1 MHEVDWRDAK
11 PHYSQFSLDIAQFAH
26 LEAASLL
33 SLQSRLKKALT
44 WLMSPSCP
52 TACLTVMSADLPQY
66 LNAYQA
72 ELATQYP
79 EVPVV
84 IGDAITESTLF
95 GFAYDANKNV
105 TASQRRYGLLH
116 QAHDG
121 VLILKVAD
129 ILQQPRIWVRLK
141 QYLSTGKLAWQTAR
155 ADQVTELPDEAVN
168 VRLVLVGDRQWLADF
183 ETNEPDLYD
192 GLSAY
197 AEYEQDIALDA
208 TTILPYFAWLKGL
221 VTAHTHL
228 PMTESGLVRLLQAG
242 ARESEDQWRMP
253 LCPVWYHQLLAESV
267 ITASDALD
275 KAAIDAAISQRY
287 QRAAYLPE
295 RAIEDI
301 HKGQVFIDTRGEH
314 IGQIN
319 GLTVIEV
326 PGHPMSYGEPARIS
340 CVVHSGDGD
349 IADVERKAELAGNI
363 HAKGMM
369 IMQAFVSVAL
379 NLDDPLPYSA
389 SIVFEQSYSEVDGD
403 SASLAELCAFVSAL
417 SQQPIN
423 QAIAITGAVDQFG
436 RVQAVGG
443 INEKIEG
450 YYQVCAHRGL
460 TGQQGVVLPKTNLS
474 SLCLRN
480 DVVDAI
486 KAGQFHIWAVD
497 DVEQALPLVTG
508 LPFSGDDE
516 ETLLRKISNRINHF
530 HTDDKQSCN
539 SLFKRLKNWFGQY

>member
-11 PHYSQFSLDIAQFAH
+11 PHYSQFSPDIAQFEY
-26 LEAASLL
+26 LEAATLL
-33 SLQSRLKKALT
+33 SLQSRLTQALQ
-44 WLMSPSCP
+44 WLMSSSCP
-52 TACLTVMSADLPQY
+52 TRCLTVMSADLPHY
-66 LNAYQA
+66 LNAYRD
-72 ELATQYP
+72 ELVTKCP
-79 EVPVV
+79 SSPVL
-84 IGDAITESTLF
+84 IGEAVTESTLF
-95 GFAYDANKNV
+95 GFAYDNNKNV
-105 TASQRRYGLLH
+105 TASQKKLGLLH
-116 QAHDG
+116 QANGG

-129 ILQQPRIWVRLK
+129 ILQQPRVWVRLK
-141 QYLSTGKLAWQTAR
+141 QFLSTGNLAWQTAR
-155 ADQVTELPDEAVN
+155 PDQITELPDESLD

-197 AEYEQDIALDA
+197 AEYEQDIELNASNI
-208 TTILPYFAWLKGL
+208 TPYFSWLKGI
-221 VTAHTHL
+221 VTTLTAL
-228 PMTESGLVRLLQAG
+228 SVSDSALVRLLQAG
-242 ARESEDQWRMP
+242 ARESEDQLRMP
-253 LCPVWYHQLLAESV
+253 LCPIWYHQLLAESLMTV
-267 ITASDALD
+267 DEVLD
-275 KAAIDAAISQRY
+275 GNAIDAAITRRY

-326 PGHPMSYGEPARIS
+326 PGHPLSYGEPARIS

-480 DVVDAI
+480 DVVEAI

-508 LPFSGDDE
+508 LPFSGEED

-530 HTDDKQSCN
+530 HTDEKQSCN
-539 SLFKRLKNWFGQY
+539 SLFKRIKNWFGQY